1 MKLWYDSALAYD
13 GGQGGLRILYPV
25 KDGFVEYSFVHSVV
39 PEKNCDIWRMS
50 VVNALDGTGAFL
62 HRLTKSTA
70 EWEMALRLK
79 GRPDFIGGFN
89 HGDERG
95 QAPIFRLDGME
106 FSPPSLSEPKV
117 FSRLEIFVCSTGFDP
132 ASPSEAVLSHQ
143 KKYVFDADGVHLEQ
157 EVLWS
162 KDAVLCG
169 RFKSYLA
176 MMPPLKH
183 DPKDEQKRLTDSV
196 AFGSSPLQPI
206 TRLPVEGERVQ
217 RITVSGDAYRFTME
231 VSDYEPLYPNS
242 YYALLTDNGNH
253 RNYHKMYIAFA
264 GGAEESVSAGTR
276 WHAKT
281 HYRIEKL

>member
-1 MKLWYDSALAYD
+1 MKLWYDGALAYD

-39 PEKNCDIWRMS
+39 PEKNCDVWRMS
-50 VVNALDGTGAFL
+50 VVNALSGEGAFL
-62 HRLTKSTA
+62 HPLTKSTA
-70 EWEMALRLK
+70 EWEMAIRLK
-79 GRPDFIGGFN
+79 DRPDFIGGFN

-95 QAPIFRLDGME
+95 QAPIFHLDGKE
-106 FSPPSLSEPKV
+106 FSPKTLTEPV
-117 FSRLEIFVCSTGFDP
+117 EFSRLEISVRSTGFDP
-132 ASPSEAVLSHQ
+132 ASPEDAVLSHQ
-143 KKYVFDADGVHLEQ
+143 KNYVFGADGVHLEQ
-157 EVLWS
+157 EVIWS
-162 KDAVLCG
+162 KDVQLCG

-183 DPKDEQKRLTDSV
+183 EPVDEQKRLTTSV
-196 AFGSSPLQPI
+196 GFDLSPLQPI
-206 TRLPVEGERVQ
+206 TRLPAEEKKVK

-264 GGAEESVSAGTR
+264 GGAEESVPAGTR
-276 WHAKT
+276 WHAET
-281 HYRIEKL
+281 HYFIEKL